1 MTIFVSMEPPGPTPP
16 GTHVSSCLT
25 PLGGGY
31 HNPLSNPYG
40 EQTPQPNTLT
50 PAGGNLT

>member
-25 PLGGGY
+25 PVGSDTTTHY
-31 HNPLSNPYG
+31 H
-40 EQTPQPNTLT
+40 TPMGSRHHNLT
-50 PAGGNLT
+50 P